1 MTQTLPIP
9 TSSTSEIRLELP
21 HFSGNLLEVA
31 QALRSGVLSPSDVPL
46 CELVE
51 KSLEHFQALRALDNH
66 TSSEALPLMASVV
79 SWKVKMLL
87 PSRQEPVQDYSLE
100 IESEDLW
107 DELATGIKQM
117 ADLERLVTFL
127 SSQRRGR
134 EWIVASKPLELNLP
148 RREQAQSEKL
158 RLKGLS
164 RLLEAARSAVRDVR
178 LEGLSRE
185 RLTLEGAYR
194 ALKAFS
200 SRLRR
205 FLFSSV
211 TVSSWSECT
220 VYFTALLEGVREG
233 VWTAHQGEVYGE
245 IELEAL
251 EEAMSERSEL

>member
-1 MTQTLPIP
+1 MTQTLSIP
-9 TSSTSEIRLELP
+9 TPANPEIRLELP
-21 HFSGNLLEVA
+21 HFSGNLLKVA
-31 QALRSGVLSPSDVPL
+31 QALRSGLLLPGDVPL
-46 CELVE
+46 RELVE
-51 KSLEHFQALRALDNH
+51 KSLECFHALRALDFH

-87 PSRQEPVQDYSLE
+87 PSNPEPVQDFSLE
-100 IESEDLW
+100 TESEDLW
-107 DELATGIKQM
+107 DELATGIEQM

-127 SSQRRGR
+127 SNQRRGR
-134 EWIVASKPLELNLP
+134 EWIVACRPLELNLP
-148 RREQAQSEKL
+148 RREQSEKV
-158 RLKGLS
+158 RRRGLG

-178 LEGLSRE
+178 LEGLTRE

-200 SRLRR
+200 NRLGS
-205 FLFSSV
+205 FFFSSV
-211 TVSSWSECT
+211 TVSSWSERT

-251 EEAMSERSEL
+251 GKEQAEVY